1 MRKFNKYGWKA
12 KIDPA
17 FDKLVKV
24 YVAFLDDLERSPKE
38 GQLALPDDLAKL
50 VSKKPT
56 THDLGD
62 IEAHGDFFNYIR
74 KTGGLQTKDFK
85 TFFEVINSLED
96 YNKTLKTCFK
106 LIKSLPEEDSRQF
119 YTTKLNH
126 FKDNPEFKPDT
137 DILNKSN
144 LDFYS
149 IIISLLSRFLF
160 AVLFEEEKEI
170 INEEIDYF
178 KNSNA
183 ITSFI
188 SVIQSNFSQL
198 ANQITLEELK
208 NKIFEGDDKSIIKAV
223 SIDKTILYLDEVKNR
238 ITEAQLTGDN
248 KFLGK
253 LGRAIASNPL
263 KNPAQHGKTYSI
275 LKMFWFHGL
284 YKLTNAEL
292 HDFLTSCGLVPP
304 NSGYAF
310 QQFVRRHIRSV
321 YEF

>member
-1 MRKFNKYGWKA
+1 MRTYAKDSWKK

-24 YVAFLDDLERSPKE
+24 YVVFLGDLERSPKE
-38 GQLALPDDLAKL
+38 GQLALPDDLAQL
-50 VSKKPT
+50 VSKKPA

-62 IEAHGDFFNYIR
+62 IEAHSDLFNYLR
-74 KTGGLQTKDFK
+74 KTGGLKTKDFK
-85 TFFEVINSLED
+85 TFFEVLNSLDD
-96 YNKTLKTCFK
+96 YDKTLKTCFR

-119 YTTKLNH
+119 YTIKLNY
-126 FKDNPEFKPDT
+126 FKDNPEFKPNI

-144 LDFYS
+144 LDFCL
-149 IIISLLSRFLF
+149 IITSLLSRFLF
-160 AVLFEEEKEI
+160 TLLFEEEKEI

-178 KNSNA
+178 KNSGA

-188 SVIQSNFSQL
+188 SVMQYNFSQL

-208 NKIFEGDDKSIIKAV
+208 TKISEGDDKSIIKAV
-223 SIDKTILYLDEVKNR
+223 TIDKTILYLDEVKNR
-238 ITEAQLTGDN
+238 TTEAQLTGDS

-263 KNPAQHGKTYSI
+263 KNLAQHGKTYSV

-284 YKLTNAEL
+284 YRLTNAEL
-292 HDFLTSCGLVPP
+292 HDFLTSCGLIPP